1 MSFEE
6 DDSKK
11 MDGSAGRLVWVR
23 RRNGSWWPG
32 RILSVDELTK
42 CLGKKKTGTPIKLLG
57 RQEATVDWF
66 NLEKSKRIKPFRC
79 GEYDACIA
87 RARAYAIRSNKRSLI
102 SRKYAR
108 REDAIIQ
115 ALELEKYHLTDG
127 NEMQYNKNNS
137 KLRSVDKKVVKRRK
151 MMVQELIS
159 IGRTPMKPEDI
170 STNELSHSVVSFE
183 RPEQTLKSII
193 QFIQKRKRK
202 KSCVVSFQRPMK
214 PEDISTNELSHSVV
228 SFERPEQTLKSI
240 RQFIPKNKRKKS
252 CETGDDTDKKLTRMK
267 DLQDLGLGMTS
278 TERSDMHISIKEACA
293 QDPCVSQSELD
304 FDKKIFSVVDPRS
317 SFKHSCS
324 SSRSIQMFRVYK
336 NHKRRN
342 RRRLRLT
349 KIGLGSHKVNV
360 PLTYQHSVITGEFP
374 CKITLK
380 QLNDLK
386 CSSKEVKISLGD
398 NGSVNCSESSCG
410 RTPLDVQEKNGT
422 AVYDFNPPSAVSGN
436 YADDDH
442 SGDLVCVPVLFGER
456 NMEGFSHIHE
466 PYTSGKIHPIA
477 AEKLSIG
484 SVQVCLG
491 SKSSER
497 LVEACSTNSA
507 ALANHTVH
515 RTKKNNIELN
525 SKVIGDPRY
534 SSLYKN
540 PNSESSDDAVNACD
554 ESLTADISDQ
564 SVRCGFLTKLS
575 NRQEVQTTPASI
587 NRDMSLQSDKCL
599 RSSYSASS
607 AQLMQVQDSNKR
619 GLSVFSASPQ
629 RVVLDQMYCSNL
641 NSLYDVELKVQANYH
656 GRRAP
661 LVSVVSKLNGK
672 AIVGHAITVDVLSDG
687 SSAALLNGIC
697 HLTGNSIN
705 LLGNRVNVVC
715 NRHEKLDGL
724 ENSRPSHREKTF
736 RISYEGLKR
745 KPLCGRKHRSS
756 PRKIRRLSSITVD
769 LNGRENGREIMLEKL
784 VSSSVSC
791 IPIRVVFSRLNEA
804 LRRSSYSA
812 K

>member
-57 RQEATVDWF
+57 REEATVDWY

-87 RARAYAIRSNKRSLI
+87 RAKAYAIRSNKRSPN

-108 REDAIIQ
+108 REDAIIH

-137 KLRSVDKKVVKRRK
+137 KLSSVGKKMVDKKMVKRRK

-170 STNELSHSVVSFE
+170 STNELSHSIVSFE

-193 QFIQKRKRK
+193 QKKKRK
-202 KSCVVSFQRPMK
+202 KLRES
-214 PEDISTNELSHSVV
+214 
-228 SFERPEQTLKSI
+228 
-240 RQFIPKNKRKKS
+240 
-252 CETGDDTDKKLTRMK
+252 GDDTDKKLTRMK

-293 QDPCVSQSELD
+293 EDPCVSQSELD
-304 FDKKIFSVVDPRS
+304 FDKKIYSVVDPRS
-317 SFKHSCS
+317 SFKYPCS

-336 NHKRRN
+336 NHKRRI

-360 PLTYQHSVITGEFP
+360 PLIYQHSVITGEFP
-374 CKITLK
+374 SYKITVK

-386 CSSKEVKISLGD
+386 CSSKEVKISLVD

-442 SGDLVCVPVLFGER
+442 SSDLVCVPVLFGER
-456 NMEGFSHIHE
+456 NMEGIFVLPGFSHIHE

-477 AEKLSIG
+477 VEKLSIH

-497 LVEACSTNSA
+497 LVEACSTNSV

-525 SKVIGDPRY
+525 SKVIGDPSY

-540 PNSESSDDAVNACD
+540 LNSESSDDAVNACD
-554 ESLTADISDQ
+554 ESLTADISNQ

-575 NRQEVQTTPASI
+575 NRKEVQNTPASI
-587 NRDMSLQSDKCL
+587 NRDMSLRSDKCL

-607 AQLMQVQDSNKR
+607 AQLI
-619 GLSVFSASPQ
+619 
-629 RVVLDQMYCSNL
+629 L

-656 GRRAP
+656 GQRAP

-687 SSAALLNGIC
+687 SSTALLNGIC

-705 LLGNRVNVVC
+705 LLRNRVNVVC
-715 NRHEKLDGL
+715 NRHEKLDDL
-724 ENSRPSHREKTF
+724 
-736 RISYEGLKR
+736 LKR
-745 KPLCGRKHRSS
+745 KPLCGRKQRSS

-769 LNGRENGREIMLEKL
+769 LNGRENGREIILEKL

-804 LRRSSYSA
+804 LSRSSYSA